1 MPSPLDI
8 ATICK
13 ADHWVEDVLPRFAA
27 LIDANCTGP
36 VRRHL
41 LLLVPPAGRDVAAT
55 ANSIDDLLARL
66 RQQWHSVVP
75 MPFADPHA
83 GRRLLVF
90 DELRAGLTSALGLDE
105 LLYIDPDTD
114 VVADLQGI
122 QEIAPEADLLWA
134 ANPLPLQP
142 VLDDLSRHGFTTPGG
157 PPSPGLVEPGFLYL
171 RRDFSAEFA
180 AVRERHPSVND
191 FAPGSTYWNM
201 LMRALGPKAVRLPD
215 EFNRTFWDIPSA
227 VARAKSIHFT
237 GQWKRLQ
244 PFVSYEREAPT
255 IVVHPRPA
263 PLPPPRPKTATADR
277 MPSAVCVIALVRD
290 NADYLPHAFARFEA
304 WERAGLPLRY
314 YFLENDSLDATAPL
328 LAEFMRTRRGRL
340 TSRQLAI
347 RYERARS
354 GQNYDRI
361 MPLARMR
368 NFAVDVAMADAPLAA
383 DEWTLLLDSEIY
395 FPDDVLDRIFA
406 ARGRD
411 PRPDS
416 IGMLTCYTQ
425 QLFPSDQ
432 MVVGTPAPDMPGYV
446 VADHYFDT
454 FAFQDLD
461 HCHHHPYCCFARCRR
476 CALGRPANYPLRI
489 VPESVAVLDVAAA
502 FGGFALVPTAV
513 LGDERIRWTTYA
525 TGFDRARALAEHV
538 VFCDR
543 LRTIAGK
550 RIVVLQ
556 DVDCVYRK

>member
-1 MPSPLDI
+1 MPSPLNI

-13 ADHWVEDVLPRFAA
+13 ADHWVDDVLPRFAA
-27 LIDANCTGP
+27 LIEANCTGP
-36 VRRHL
+36 VHRHL
-41 LLLVPPAGRDVAAT
+41 LLLVPPAGGENAASE
-55 ANSIDDLLARL
+55 AGVDELVARL
-66 RQQWHSVVP
+66 RRQWHTVVA
-75 MPFADPHA
+75 MPFADPHP
-83 GRRLLVF
+83 GRRLLAF
-90 DELRAGLTSALGLDE
+90 DELRADLTTLLGLDE

-114 VVADLQGI
+114 VVSDLQGI
-122 QEIAPEADLLWA
+122 QQIEPEAELLWA

-142 VLDDLSRHGFTTPGG
+142 VLDDLARHGFTMTGG
-157 PPSPGLVEPGFLYL
+157 PPSPGLLEPGFLYV
-171 RRDFSAEFA
+171 RRDFRATFA
-180 AVRERHPSVND
+180 ALRERYPDVND

-201 LMRALGPKAVRLPD
+201 LMRSLGSKAIRLPD
-215 EFNRTFWDIPSA
+215 EFNRTFWDVPSA
-227 VARAKSIHFT
+227 VVRAKSVHFT

-244 PFVSYEREAPT
+244 PFVSYDREAPT

-263 PLPPPRPKTATADR
+263 PLPPPQRQAAPTDR
-277 MPSAVCVIALVRD
+277 LPAALCVIALFRD

-314 YFLENDSLDATAPL
+314 YFLENDSVDATAPL
-328 LAEFMRTRRGRL
+328 LSEFMRQRRGRL

-354 GQNYDRI
+354 GQNYDRV

-395 FPDDVLDRIFA
+395 FPDDVLDRIFV
-406 ARGRD
+406 ARAGD
-411 PRPDS
+411 ARPDS

-425 QLFPSDQ
+425 QLFLPEQ
-432 MVVGTPAPDMPGYV
+432 MVVGTPAPGIPGYV

-454 FAFQDLD
+454 FAFQDID
-461 HCHHHPYCCFARCRR
+461 HCHHHPYCCFTRCRR
-476 CALGRPANYPLRI
+476 CRLGRPANYPLRL
-489 VPESVAVLDVAAA
+489 VPESAAVLDVAAA
-502 FGGFALVPTAV
+502 FGGFALVPTA
-513 LGDERIRWTTYA
+513 LLRDERIRWTTYA

-550 RIVVLQ
+550 RVVVLQ
-556 DVDCVYRK
+556 DVDCIYRK